1 MFLRLE
7 ILAQRANYLRSKYR
21 CKTPLFFFS
30 DNVNTHQSG
39 EQDVENGANHHQ
51 QSKIRSGTA
60 VESKTTCGDASSTK
74 APKPR
79 QKYLHCVSC
88 NSPFSNA
95 WDLMVH
101 VQAAHM
107 MNIYQLADSNKL
119 QQRVR
124 HMFNLFQV
132 LVRSYRS

>member
-1 MFLRLE
+1 MFCFL
-7 ILAQRANYLRSKYR
+7 
-21 CKTPLFFFS
+21 

-39 EQDVENGANHHQ
+39 EQDVENGANHQ
-51 QSKIRSGTA
+51 PEQSKIRSGTA
-60 VESKTTCGDASSTK
+60 VQSKTTMTGDASSTK

-119 QQRVR
+119 QQRVW

-132 LVRSYRS
+132 LACSFRSQTL

>member
-1 MFLRLE
+1 MNNQKSESCANNELYSSNKS
-7 ILAQRANYLRSKYR
+7 IAVNNTDVSAQK
-21 CKTPLFFFS
+21 
-30 DNVNTHQSG
+30 Q
-39 EQDVENGANHHQ
+39 
-51 QSKIRSGTA
+51 
-60 VESKTTCGDASSTK
+60 
-74 APKPR
+74 PKPR

-119 QQRVR
+119 QQQVKYQSPSKYI
-124 HMFNLFQV
+124 FNEGNRNFTLSLINVQSSLKKFLGCKGKIDGGNWQ
-132 LVRSYRS
+132 R

>member
-1 MFLRLE
+1 MDARLE
-7 ILAQRANYLRSKYR
+7 FEQCPFVFL
-21 CKTPLFFFS
+21 

-51 QSKIRSGTA
+51 QSKISSGTA
-60 VESKTTCGDASSTK
+60 VQSKTTMTGDASSTK

-119 QQRVR
+119 QQRVC

-132 LVRSYRS
+132 LACSYRS

>member
-1 MFLRLE
+1 M
-7 ILAQRANYLRSKYR
+7 
-21 CKTPLFFFS
+21 T
-30 DNVNTHQSG
+30 NTT
-39 EQDVENGANHHQ
+39 A
-51 QSKIRSGTA
+51 GT
-60 VESKTTCGDASSTK
+60 TDGRTNST
-74 APKPR
+74 APKPK

-88 NSPFSNA
+88 KSPFSNA

-124 HMFNLFQV
+124 VCFNTKTIIIIRFFIIYTTL
-132 LVRSYRS
+132 LIS

>member
-1 MFLRLE
+1 MLHE
-7 ILAQRANYLRSKYR
+7 IKMNKYDIPVKYQYTKKNY
-21 CKTPLFFFS
+21 FS
-30 DNVNTHQSG
+30 ESG
-39 EQDVENGANHHQ
+39 NQNINNSNNQNIETFASNNLHSNIKCSMTSAEN
-51 QSKIRSGTA
+51 
-60 VESKTTCGDASSTK
+60 STSK

-119 QQRVR
+119 Q
-124 HMFNLFQV
+124 HQV
-132 LVRSYRS
+132 DYKF

>member
-1 MFLRLE
+1 MV
-7 ILAQRANYLRSKYR
+7 
-21 CKTPLFFFS
+21 FFS
-30 DNVNTHQSG
+30 DGGS
-39 EQDVENGANHHQ
+39 Q
-51 QSKIRSGTA
+51 QSNNCNNQQT
-60 VESKTTCGDASSTK
+60 ESCSTNIHNSNMRNSVTNVVKSTNTDSVSSSK
-74 APKPR
+74 PPKPK

-119 QQRVR
+119 QQKVGNE
-124 HMFNLFQV
+124 FLILILQT
-132 LVRSYRS
+132 

>member
-1 MFLRLE
+1 M
-7 ILAQRANYLRSKYR
+7 AYQN
-21 CKTPLFFFS
+21 
-30 DNVNTHQSG
+30 G
-39 EQDVENGANHHQ
+39 VENINFLLRARDNAKLPFTLILDVGYQNKNINNQKTESCANNGLH
-51 QSKIRSGTA
+51 SNKN
-60 VESKTTCGDASSTK
+60 SSANITK
-74 APKPR
+74 SAHSDGSAQKQPKPR

-119 QQRVR
+119 QQVK
-124 HMFNLFQV
+124 FS
-132 LVRSYRS
+132 SYFYVTIV

>member
-1 MFLRLE
+1 MYSVALF
-7 ILAQRANYLRSKYR
+7 IKNYSYF
-21 CKTPLFFFS
+21 CFS
-30 DNVNTHQSG
+30 ESG
-39 EQDVENGANHHQ
+39 NQNISNCSN
-51 QSKIRSGTA
+51 QSKDILLSHSNIKTSST
-60 VESKTTCGDASSTK
+60 SKPTCGDNSAAK

-119 QQRVR
+119 QQVKP
-124 HMFNLFQV
+124 
-132 LVRSYRS
+132 

>member
-1 MFLRLE
+1 MLKLRITL
-7 ILAQRANYLRSKYR
+7 IS
-21 CKTPLFFFS
+21 
-30 DNVNTHQSG
+30 
-39 EQDVENGANHHQ
+39 DVEFQNKNINNQKPESCANNGLHSNKNPSVNNTKSSHSDVSAKQ
-51 QSKIRSGTA
+51 Q
-60 VESKTTCGDASSTK
+60 
-74 APKPR
+74 PKPR

-119 QQRVR
+119 QQVK
-124 HMFNLFQV
+124 FSCYF
-132 LVRSYRS
+132 YRNIV